1 MTHQYKF
8 IASLVLCGSL
18 LLQCRQPQASSA
30 GADASASKQTQ
41 EAQWPEVK
49 KENRPWTRWWWMG
62 NAVDEKNLDRLL
74 TEYSKAGIGGVEIA
88 PIYGAKGH
96 EAKYLE
102 FLSPQWM
109 GMLDFTV
116 KKASSL
122 QMGVDMTQGT
132 GWPFGGPQVTPQHAA
147 SRLILQKYALNS
159 GQTLQETLEVS
170 DPKQREMGAVLQAV
184 MAYSDKGAIL
194 SLTDKV
200 SPQGKLTWKAPTG
213 TWEIY
218 AAFNGKTRQ
227 MVKRAAPGGAGY
239 TLNHLSK
246 EATQAYLQRF
256 SQAFNGSNHGVR
268 AFYNDSYEVYN
279 ADWSANFLDEFQK
292 RRGYDLRPYL
302 RELVS
307 KETTDHIARL
317 KSDYRETMGEMLY
330 DNFYGPWTAWAH
342 KHNSLTKNQSHG
354 SPGNLLDLY
363 AAVDIPECETFGS
376 SYFPIPGLRRD
387 STDVRNVDPDPIML
401 KFASSAA
408 HVAGK
413 NLVSSET
420 FTWLGE
426 HFKTSYSQ
434 MKPEVEQVFLSGVNH
449 VFYHGV
455 TYSPEE
461 VAWPGWLFYASLN
474 MTPANSLWPQ
484 FNGFNQYITRVQ
496 SVLQSGKADNEILVY
511 WPIHEVWGKPEKM
524 EMMIGVHE
532 VDNWLHPTQFYKQS
546 KQLMEAGYSLDF
558 VSDKMLQEAS
568 VQGNQIVTAAAAA
581 HKVLVLPQSKY
592 MSLATFERAIQLA
605 KDGATVIIEQ
615 LPTDVPGLQDLE
627 KRRLRLKEL
636 TQSLSFTDA
645 GNGIRQLKTGKG
657 EILLSQDISK
667 ALAFKDIQ
675 REALTDTGLKF
686 IRRNLGSGKYYY
698 LVNHT
703 AKDID
708 TTIPLNLAASSVVIL
723 DPQSGA
729 AGKATSSEAKEKT
742 MVRVQ
747 LKSGEALILKATST
761 DPKEVLAWQY
771 LDNAGTPLEIKGM
784 WALTFTQ
791 GGPVLPAA
799 QKLTQLK
806 SWPELADKNAEA
818 FSGTGEYNITFNL
831 PSKKAQEYVL
841 DLGKVSETA
850 KVWINGQEVGYLNS
864 IPFQARVGQY
874 LKPGKNTLKIEVAN
888 LMANR
893 IRYMDQNKIQW
904 RNYHEINF
912 VNINY
917 KPFDASVWKPMPS
930 GLLGPVTLTPYSGSA
945 KPAVSMPAGGQKTA
959 Q

>member
-1 MTHQYKF
+1 MTHKYKL
-8 IASLVLCGSL
+8 IASLAFCCSL
-18 LLQCRQPQASSA
+18 LLHCRQPQVSTM
-30 GADASASKQTQ
+30 GAAAIAAKQTQ
-41 EAQWPEVK
+41 EALWPEVK

-62 NAVDEKNLDRLL
+62 NAVDEKNIDRLL
-74 TEYSKAGIGGVEIA
+74 TEYSQAGIGGVEIA

-96 EAKYLE
+96 ESKYLE

-116 KKASSL
+116 KKANSL
-122 QMGVDMTQGT
+122 NMGVDMTQGT
-132 GWPFGGPQVTPQHAA
+132 GWPFGGPQVTPEHAA
-147 SRLILQKYALNS
+147 SRLILQKYALKG
-159 GQTLQETLEVS
+159 GQTLKETLEVT
-170 DPKQREMGAVLQAV
+170 DPKQRDMGVVLQAV

-194 SLTDKV
+194 NLTDKV
-200 SPQGKLTWKAPTG
+200 NPEGKLIWKAPAG

-218 AAFNGKTRQ
+218 AAFNGRTRQ
-227 MVKRAAPGGAGY
+227 MVKRAAPGGVGY

-246 EATQAYLQRF
+246 DATQAYLQRF

-279 ADWSANFLDEFQK
+279 ADWSDGFLEEFQR

-307 KETTDHIARL
+307 KETSEHITRL

-330 DNFYGPWTAWAH
+330 DNFYLPWNDWAH
-342 KHNSLTKNQSHG
+342 KNKSLTKNQSHG

-387 STDVRNVDPDPIML
+387 SADVRNVDPDPIML

-426 HFKTSYSQ
+426 HFKTSFSQ

-532 VDNWLHPTQFYKQS
+532 VDHWLHPTQFYKQS

-558 VSDKMLQEAS
+558 VSDKMLREAS
-568 VQGNQIVTAAAAA
+568 VKDQQIVTAAAAPT

-592 MSLATFERAIQLA
+592 MALETFERALQLA
-605 KDGATVIIEQ
+605 QKGATVIIEE

-627 KRRLRLKEL
+627 GRRQKLKQL
-636 TQSLSFTDA
+636 IQSLSFTDA
-645 GNGIRQLKTGKG
+645 GNGIKQMKTEKG
-657 EILLSQDISK
+657 EILLSKDLQK
-667 ALAFKDIQ
+667 ALASKSIQ

-686 IRRNLGSGKYYY
+686 IRRALPDGKYYY

-703 AKDID
+703 AKAID
-708 TTIPLNLAASSVVIL
+708 TTIPLNLNAQSVVML

-729 AGKATSSEAKEKT
+729 AGQVTSSVANGKT
-742 MVRVQ
+742 EVRVQ
-747 LKSGEALILKATST
+747 MKPGEALILRATT
-761 DPKEVLAWQY
+761 AQPKDAMAWQY
-771 LDNAGTPLEIKGM
+771 LDNAGTPQEVKGT
-784 WALTFTQ
+784 WDLRFTQ
-791 GGPVLPAA
+791 GGPELPPA

-806 SWPELADKNAEA
+806 SWTELADKKAEA
-818 FSGTGEYNITFNL
+818 FSGTGEYTITFTM
-831 PSKKAQEYVL
+831 PSKKAEEYVL

-874 LKPGKNTLKIEVAN
+874 LKPGKNTMKIEVAN

-930 GLLGPVTLTPYSGSA
+930 GLLGPVTITPYSASVKSTVA
-945 KPAVSMPAGGQKTA
+945 LPAQSN
-959 Q
+959 